1 MSLTP
6 IFDAVLAD
14 SEPDIFL
21 ASPVFPR
28 PQFAR
33 GGLVPNPYDDR
44 LDSILY
50 SFYSFAAMDPRY
62 RAKVTGQFPIRGD
75 SAA

>member
-21 ASPVFPR
+21 AGNIFPR
-28 PQFAR
+28 P
-33 GGLVPNPYDDR
+33 GLVADWVREYLGIEATPWQR
-44 LDSILY
+44 LL
-50 SFYSFAAMDPRY
+50 MERLDPRY
-62 RAKVTGQFPIRGD
+62 RAKGIAKFPIRD
-75 SAA
+75 DFAA